1 MNRCPHLLPAAAA
14 LVVLFIAL
22 ISFNFYSRSIEAAHI
37 FDVAPLHFNQ
47 KLVGSAFQIEAF
59 RRKALLP
66 VYGSSELRLQ
76 TGYVRPFHASTLFA
90 SRPSGFDIF
99 PIGKG
104 GTSPLNHLQQLASV
118 DAGVV
123 GKQLVVSISPIWF
136 FDSQASDTNDVY
148 AGNFS
153 ALHAYDLAFS
163 TSLSPHVKR
172 AAARRMLQYPDTLVK
187 EPVLEFGLQNL
198 AADGYF
204 HWICYCASFPLG
216 RLHAAVLQL
225 QDHWASLAFI
235 RRLKPDSNHSPN
247 PHRAELAWSALADQ
261 GEQQYKTWCSN
272 NPFGFDIDRWEQ
284 RYKDESLQLKNHRS
298 DASFRHDLDA
308 ATGWWTD
315 LDLLLHGLSDMG
327 AKPLLLSAPIPGAY
341 YDYCG
346 VPLSARLEYYR
357 RIRALAAKYETPE
370 IDFSDHDQD
379 LYFAVD
385 TETHL
390 SPKGWVYYAAAF
402 DAFRRNQP
410 IVNHTI
416 TFAPLEPG
424 NATGGR
430 N

>member
-1 MNRCPHLLPAAAA
+1 MTRCPHLLPAAAA
-14 LVVLFIAL
+14 LVVFFTAL
-22 ISFNFYSRSIEAAHI
+22 ICFSLYSKSIEAAHI

-47 KLVGSAFQIEAF
+47 KLVGSAFETEAF
-59 RRKALLP
+59 RQDALLP

-76 TGYVRPFHASTLFA
+76 TGYVRPFHASALFA
-90 SRPSGFDIF
+90 SRPGGFDIF

-118 DAGVV
+118 GSGLF

-136 FDSQASDTNDVY
+136 FDSDVSDAENVY

-163 TSLSPHVKR
+163 TSLSPRVKR
-172 AAARRMLQYPDTLVK
+172 AVARRMLEYPDTLAK
-187 EPVLEFGLQNL
+187 DPVLEFGLRNL
-198 AADGYF
+198 AADGYL

-216 RLHAAVLQL
+216 RFHAAVLQL

-235 RRLKPDSNHSPN
+235 RRLKPDPDRAPE
-247 PHRAELAWSALADQ
+247 PHPAPLDWSALADQ
-261 GEQQYKTWCSN
+261 GEQQYKIWCDN
-272 NPFGFDIDRWEQ
+272 NPFGFDVDRWEQ
-284 RYKDESLQLKNHRS
+284 RYKDESVQLKGSRS

-327 AKPLLLSAPIPGAY
+327 AKPLVISAPIPGAY
-341 YDYCG
+341 YDFCG

-357 RIRALAAKYETPE
+357 RIRALAAKYQMAE
-370 IDFSDHDQD
+370 IDFADHDQD

-390 SPKGWVYYAAAF
+390 SPKGWIYYAAAF
-402 DAFRRNQP
+402 DAFWRNQP
-410 IVNHTI
+410 IVDHTI
-416 TFAPLEPG
+416 TIAPRAPG
-424 NATGGR
+424 NATAGR